1 MPLPWET
8 EFVCQHSRRLC
19 DSFAH
24 WTGRSL
30 LPRAAETGPNHEAG
44 NRSPAD
50 LERAKQLF
58 YSDRVVVSHGQEAEP
73 LFNYG
78 NGAALA
84 LWELSWAELIQMP
97 SRQTAEPDAQAERAA
112 MLAAAIAQGYC
123 EQYVGIR
130 VSSRGRRFR
139 IEDGIIWTVLDE
151 AGEAIGQAATFSR
164 HSYLAPKLPPPR

>member
-8 EFVCQHSRRLC
+8 DFTRQHSRRLC
-19 DSFAH
+19 HSFAH

-30 LPRAAETGPNHEAG
+30 LPGAPTEQFPAEQSPAEQP
-44 NRSPAD
+44 PAD
-50 LERAKQLF
+50 LQLAKQLF
-58 YSDRVVVSHGQEAEP
+58 YCDRVVVSHGGGAEP
-73 LFNYG
+73 LFTYG

-84 LWELSWAELIQMP
+84 LWELSWAELLQMP
-97 SRQTAEPDAQAERAA
+97 SRQTAEPDAQPERAR

-123 EQYVGIR
+123 ENYVGIR

-151 AGEAIGQAATFSR
+151 TGGAIGQAATFSR
-164 HSYLAPKLPPPR
+164 HSYLAPQP